1 MRRSRGGGAFGEG
14 VARARDALL
23 SSAAV
28 DAMARLLELVARE
41 LEADDVR
48 LELTWKPP
56 APHDLCV
63 ELTGGFRLTAVF
75 AARPDDADARL
86 ARLEALAQ
94 TFSTTL
100 TAGLARAPQLTTGTE
115 LASGALDDT
124 MIALAELSHAI
135 AAIVIDDH
143 SPVIWAS
150 SLQPRGPEDVD
161 VAAWVSAAAH
171 TADKHALDFAELVA
185 GSREVLTKVCAP
197 LPGEDGARLQR
208 AATRLQ
214 QIGLHRTPSQW
225 DAFVATMRAIAST
238 RRGDAP
244 GTEAPARV
252 VRSFG
257 GIYRVVL
264 VCGAESSA
272 LHAEAMLI
280 RALPVIE
287 KQVAA
292 LPPFEPGP
300 GGGGGGGGQ
309 IVRLFP
315 PRS

>member
-1 MRRSRGGGAFGEG
+1 M
-14 VARARDALL
+14 
-23 SSAAV
+23 

-56 APHDLCV
+56 APHDLSV

-75 AARPDDADARL
+75 AAPPPDAESRR

-100 TAGLARAPQLTTGTE
+100 TAGLARAPQPVTGTE
-115 LASGALDDT
+115 LASGALDET

-135 AAIVIDDH
+135 AAVVIDDH

-161 VAAWVSAAAH
+161 VAAWVSAAAN
-171 TADKHALDFAELVA
+171 TADRHGLAFAELVVGTRDA
-185 GSREVLTKVCAP
+185 LAQACAS
-197 LPGEDGARLQR
+197 LPAEDGARLQR

-214 QIGLHRTPSQW
+214 QIGLQRSPAQW
-225 DAFVATMRAIAST
+225 HAFVATMRAIAST
-238 RRGDAP
+238 RRGDAEV
-244 GTEAPARV
+244 GEAHERV
-252 VRSFG
+252 VRAFG

-264 VCGAESSA
+264 VCGPQSSA
-272 LHAEAMLI
+272 LHAEATLI

-300 GGGGGGGGQ
+300 GGSGGGGGRGQ
-309 IVRLFP
+309 VVRLFP